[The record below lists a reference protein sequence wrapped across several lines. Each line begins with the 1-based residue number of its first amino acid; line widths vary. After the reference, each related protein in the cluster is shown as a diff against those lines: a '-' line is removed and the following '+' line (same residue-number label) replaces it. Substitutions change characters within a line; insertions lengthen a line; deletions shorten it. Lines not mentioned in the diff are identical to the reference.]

1 MDELNQAQ
9 QQIADRVGE
18 LLAESPLDEEVKEV
32 LLEGI
37 DKLPK
42 ELLFKLLDVLENE
55 RESLEKVAF
64 EVKLFLKEQDANWE
78 QTARDQQEAADTIAD
93 AWAEKL
99 RSTTE

>member
-64 EVKLFLKEQDANWE
+64 EVKLILKEQDANWE

>member
-1 MDELNQAQ
+1 MMDELNQAQ
-9 QQIADRVGE
+9 EQIADRVGE
-18 LLAESPLDEEVKEV
+18 LLAESPLDEEVKDV

-78 QTARDQQEAADTIAD
+78 QTAEDQQKAADAITD
-93 AWAEKL
+93 AWAEKMK
-99 RSTTE
+99 

>member
-9 QQIADRVGE
+9 EQIADRVGE
-18 LLAESPLDEEVKEV
+18 LLAESPLDEEVKDV

-64 EVKLFLKEQDANWE
+64 EIKLFLKEQDANWE
-78 QTARDQQEAADTIAD
+78 QTAEDQQKAADAITD
-93 AWAEKL
+93 AWAEKMK
-99 RSTTE
+99 

>member
-9 QQIADRVGE
+9 EQIADRVGE
-18 LLAESPLDEEVKEV
+18 LLAESPLDEEVKDV

-78 QTARDQQEAADTIAD
+78 QTAEDQQKAADAITD
-93 AWAEKL
+93 AWAEKMK
-99 RSTTE
+99 

>member
-1 MDELNQAQ
+1 MDELNQGQ

-37 DKLPK
+37 DKLPE
-42 ELLFKLLDVLENE
+42 ELLFKLLGVLENE
-55 RESLEKVAF
+55 KEALEKVAF

-78 QTARDQQEAADTIAD
+78 QTEKDQQKAADAIAD
-93 AWAEKL
+93 AWLEKL
-99 RSTTE
+99 K